1 MKCHKCKH
9 EIPDDSLFC
18 PDCGCKIG
26 DKEAQIKP
34 LLEAA
39 KNAYDAEDYGKAFD
53 LYSNAAELGSVD
65 AQYELALL
73 YKNGDGT
80 IKDINACHKWLL
92 SAAQNGHVEAQFL
105 IAQQYYHGNPIQ
117 MDKKAAAGW
126 YQKAANAKHP
136 DATFCLG
143 LCYLNGE
150 GVPRDDELAQ
160 KYFEQAESLG
170 SKKICEYMKQ
180 QEDEKERNK
189 KIERYQQF
197 KQKEQIAE
205 DEIRSKTVGCFVW
218 PAILCGVVVTGFLLS
233 ESHTAIDSLKSFL
246 YGAGIGVSLFIFMMI
261 FSGPYQSHKMDKWR
275 EEHNPDNIQ

>member
-1 MKCHKCKH
+1 MKCPKCKH
-9 EIPDDSLFC
+9 EIPNDSLFC

-39 KNAYDAEDYGKAFD
+39 KCASDAEDYGKAFD

-73 YKNGDGT
+73 YKNGDGI
-80 IKDINACHKWLL
+80 IKDAKACHKWLL

-105 IAQQYYHGNPIQ
+105 VAEQYYYGNPIQ
-117 MDKKAAAGW
+117 MDKKAAAVW

-160 KYFEQAESLG
+160 KYFEQAEKLG
-170 SKKICEYMKQ
+170 SKKYADYLAKQ
-180 QEDEKERNK
+180 SEQELIKRA
-189 KIERYQQF
+189 
-197 KQKEQIAE
+197 AE
-205 DEIRSKTVGCFVW
+205 IKNDLDFSMGKGCAVCFLGVILTMIVSTLCVLCFLSW
-218 PAILCGVVVTGFLLS
+218 FGVILCLLCSVCGVYITIHTATKIDEPKKRIMKWK
-233 ESHTAIDSLKSFL
+233 ESH
-246 YGAGIGVSLFIFMMI
+246 
-261 FSGPYQSHKMDKWR
+261 
-275 EEHNPDNIQ
+275 PDDPVCKYL